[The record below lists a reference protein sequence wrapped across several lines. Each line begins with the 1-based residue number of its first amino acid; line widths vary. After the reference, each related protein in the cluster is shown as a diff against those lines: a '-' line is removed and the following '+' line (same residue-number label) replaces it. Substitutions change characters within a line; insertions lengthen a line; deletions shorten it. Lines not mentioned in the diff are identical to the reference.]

1 MLFRSGMGQ
10 RAGGLFET
18 EQGKQAE
25 ILPNAEKEDQ
35 AGTQSEPSTQ
45 FMSEHPGAVGLL
57 VLTEAGKLAGVAVSD
72 QKKQSYFYYA
82 GTGSAL
88 VENRQLSLFDEM
100 QETVED
106 TALLQAVRQLT
117 AVCPVYTLDIKKQ
130 YGFYGW
136 EQREEDGL
144 TRQYF
149 DTIIGAYLLNPLKSD
164 YDGEAVATEHLELS
178 IPGYK
183 ECFGKKNLAEAAAEN
198 LEQLAVFYQYQ
209 AYVALQAG
217 QIIQRKLAQAGMG
230 QLMDEVEMPLSLVL
244 YEMEQE
250 GVAVR
255 REELRS
261 YGDALV
267 ARIQELEK
275 SIHQQAGC
283 AFNINS
289 PKQLGEILFEQM
301 QIGRAHV

>member
-1 MLFRSGMGQ
+1 MLGRFDRQ
-10 RAGGLFET
+10 ET
-18 EQGKQAE
+18 EKSQEDITAGFHLLKESGQMVNV
-25 ILPNAEKEDQ
+25 LDKMRKSAEKHLYADMAQ
-35 AGTQSEPSTQ
+35 Q
-45 FMSEHPGAVGLL
+45 AVGLL

-183 ECFGKKNLAEAAAEN
+183 ECFGKRTWRRPR
-198 LEQLAVFYQYQ
+198 
-209 AYVALQAG
+209 
-217 QIIQRKLAQAGMG
+217 RKTWSSWQSFTSTRHMWLCRP
-230 QLMDEVEMPLSLVL
+230 DRL
-244 YEMEQE
+244 YS
-250 GVAVR
+250 GSWHRPVWG
-255 REELRS
+255 S
-261 YGDALV
+261 
-267 ARIQELEK
+267 
-275 SIHQQAGC
+275 
-283 AFNINS
+283 
-289 PKQLGEILFEQM
+289 
-301 QIGRAHV
+301 